1 MKRSVVVVLV
11 VLVVLTA
18 CSTNGWTAFSRR
30 DFVNACIDGGLGSAD
45 FCKCWQR
52 GIEAAG
58 MSPDEVGDPDET
70 TTGAMIDCRHLL

>member
-1 MKRSVVVVLV
+1 MKRVIVVSL
-11 VLVVLTA
+11 LIASA
-18 CSTNGWTAFSRR
+18 CSASGWTALSRR
-30 DFVNACIDGGLGSAD
+30 DFVGACVDGGLGGVD